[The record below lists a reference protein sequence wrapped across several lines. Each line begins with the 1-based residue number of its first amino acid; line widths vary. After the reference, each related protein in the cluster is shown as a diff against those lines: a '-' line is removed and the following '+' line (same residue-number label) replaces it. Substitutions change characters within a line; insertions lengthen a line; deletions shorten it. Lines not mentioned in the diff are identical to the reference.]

1 MSRCNLWFAG
11 AVATATAIAVVHA
24 TRTLHPP
31 AGATSFIA
39 VTGGPQIHALG
50 YSYAFM
56 PVGVGAL
63 VMLAVALLVNN
74 LARETQFFRAGAV
87 SRQSS
92 PEW

>member
-1 MSRCNLWFAG
+1 M
-11 AVATATAIAVVHA
+11 HA

-31 AGATSFIA
+31 AGAAYFIA
-39 VTGGPQIHALG
+39 ITGGPQIHALG

-74 LARETQFFRAGAV
+74 LPRER
-87 SRQSS
+87 RY
-92 PEW
+92 PE